1 MWDSEIPLQ
10 GQYSLSKTRLL
21 VKFHYPTLVR
31 INGSINLIY
40 TFFWG
45 GGVSFKTLRYLFFYC
60 QHPIRFFRIFT
71 QSTFLNTRKN
81 DLTYIVYEKFNLE
94 NIRLQQR

>member
-31 INGSINLIY
+31 INGSIKL
-40 TFFWG
+40 FLGG
-45 GGVSFKTLRYLFFYC
+45 GGVIQDIALPLLLLPTSNS
-60 QHPIRFFRIFT
+60 IFSYFHSKHFPEY
-71 QSTFLNTRKN
+71 QK
-81 DLTYIVYEKFNLE
+81 K
-94 NIRLQQR
+94 

>member
-10 GQYSLSKTRLL
+10 AQYSLSKTRLL
-21 VKFHYPTLVR
+21 VKFHYPTLAR
-31 INGSINLIY
+31 INGSISLIC
-40 TFFWG
+40 TFFLG
-45 GGVSFKTLRYLFFYC
+45 GGSFKTLRYLFFYC

>member
-10 GQYSLSKTRLL
+10 GQYALSKTRLL

-45 GGVSFKTLRYLFFYC
+45 GGGCHSRHCVTSSFTA
-60 QHPIRFFRIFT
+60 
-71 QSTFLNTRKN
+71 
-81 DLTYIVYEKFNLE
+81 
-94 NIRLQQR
+94 NIQFDFVFSLIAFS

>member
-31 INGSINLIY
+31 INGSMSLIC
-40 TFFWG
+40 TFWG
-45 GGVSFKTLRYLFFYC
+45 GGVIQDIALPLLLLPTSKS
-60 QHPIRFFRIFT
+60 IFSYFHSKHFPEY
-71 QSTFLNTRKN
+71 QK
-81 DLTYIVYEKFNLE
+81 K
-94 NIRLQQR
+94 

>member
-31 INGSINLIY
+31 INGSISISLIC

-45 GGVSFKTLRYLFFYC
+45 GGGHSRHCVTSSFTVNIQFDFFVFSL
-60 QHPIRFFRIFT
+60 IAF
-71 QSTFLNTRKN
+71 S
-81 DLTYIVYEKFNLE
+81 
-94 NIRLQQR
+94 

>member
-1 MWDSEIPLQ
+1 MWDSEISLQ
-10 GQYSLSKTRLL
+10 GQYSLSKTMLL

-31 INGSINLIY
+31 INGSMSLIR

-45 GGVSFKTLRYLFFYC
+45 GGSFKTLRYLFFYC